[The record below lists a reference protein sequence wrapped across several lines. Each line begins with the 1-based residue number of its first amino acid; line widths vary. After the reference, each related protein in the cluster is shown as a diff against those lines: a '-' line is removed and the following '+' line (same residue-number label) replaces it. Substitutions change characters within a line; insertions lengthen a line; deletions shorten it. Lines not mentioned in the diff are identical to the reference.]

1 MKNIKKNG
9 KGKNAKEHCD
19 LVILPAVTVLRSAVM
34 FAVMFL
40 PPVSFFI
47 LALLH
52 GVYVTYMWV
61 QLYTSLVHPSRHELH
76 VQLKRPARSSR
87 REVVQI
93 TGSGEKSAARVL
105 MAGST

>member
-1 MKNIKKNG
+1 M
-9 KGKNAKEHCD
+9 
-19 LVILPAVTVLRSAVM
+19 ILPAVTVPRSAVV
-34 FAVMFL
+34 FAVTFL